1 MAFDSWASN
10 LVSND
15 TNNTQ
20 DVFVHDRQTG
30 QTSRV
35 SLSSDG
41 TEGNNWSKTPAIS
54 ADGRYVAFYSWAG
67 NLASND
73 TNNTLDVFVHD
84 RQTGQTSRV
93 SVASNG
99 TQGNGPSYLGAFST
113 DGRYV
118 AFFSDASNLVSGDT
132 NGFSDVFVHD
142 RQTGKT
148 KRISVASN
156 GTQGNN
162 HSFSSSISADGR
174 YVAYASWA
182 NNLVSGDINGFADVF
197 VHDRQTEQTTRVSI
211 ASNGAQG
218 NNDSYWPSISTDGR
232 YVTYG
237 SLATNLVSGE
247 IYSYWDV
254 FLHDQ
259 QTGETI
265 RISIASNGV
274 QGNNDSYWPSISAD
288 NRYITFYSNANNLVE
303 NDTGGYADVFI
314 HDRQT
319 GQTSRVSISFNGI
332 QGNSNSYGSSISAD
346 GRYIAFYSL
355 ASNLVNVDT
364 NGYSD
369 VFVHD
374 RGE

>member
-1 MAFDSWASN
+1 M
-10 LVSND
+10 
-15 TNNTQ
+15 
-20 DVFVHDRQTG
+20 
-30 QTSRV
+30 
-35 SLSSDG
+35 
-41 TEGNNWSKTPAIS
+41 
-54 ADGRYVAFYSWAG
+54 
-67 NLASND
+67 
-73 TNNTLDVFVHD
+73 
-84 RQTGQTSRV
+84 
-93 SVASNG
+93 
-99 TQGNGPSYLGAFST
+99 
-113 DGRYV
+113 
-118 AFFSDASNLVSGDT
+118 
-132 NGFSDVFVHD
+132 
-142 RQTGKT
+142 
-148 KRISVASN
+148 
-156 GTQGNN
+156 
-162 HSFSSSISADGR
+162 
-174 YVAYASWA
+174 
-182 NNLVSGDINGFADVF
+182 F